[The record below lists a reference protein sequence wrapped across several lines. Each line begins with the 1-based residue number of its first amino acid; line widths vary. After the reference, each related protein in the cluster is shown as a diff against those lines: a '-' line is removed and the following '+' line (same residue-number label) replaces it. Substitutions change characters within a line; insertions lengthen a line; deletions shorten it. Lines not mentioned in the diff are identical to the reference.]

1 MKKVRSTMTENR
13 KITAKDL
20 YAIKNVSHA
29 RISPDGKNVVYVV
42 QRIEQ
47 DSEKKFANLWVVSTE
62 GGEPAQFTTGNQSDT
77 SPEWSPDGKTI
88 AFLSNRDN
96 TDLPAQLFM
105 IPFGGGE
112 AKKLTDIKGM
122 ISSFTWSPDGKSML
136 ATVTLADEDFI
147 ERMKDEKK
155 KKLGVVS
162 REYDSV
168 RYKMDGVGYLQQ
180 GRPHLWLIN
189 ADNGT
194 AEQLTDDDRYGE
206 DSATFSPDGK
216 IIAFVSN
223 RAERPEFEPWKD
235 EVYLYSLADKTTNI
249 LPSVVGGK
257 HNLSFSPDGKVLA
270 FYGTEGKNLW
280 HGYTRL
286 FSVTIDTG
294 KVRRLTEK
302 FDFSCES
309 HTLTDVSP
317 MELMPAHWS
326 SDGKTIT
333 FQIDYHGS
341 TLLAALP
348 ATGGDVDF
356 LIDEGGVVGSPCFS
370 DDEGTLSFVSAGIDR
385 LAEVFSMNMAENDTK
400 QLSFHNQ
407 TLLEELDLGTVEE
420 VWFKGPDGND
430 LQGWI
435 TFPPDFDEGKTY
447 PSILEIHGG
456 PTAQYGKNFMHE
468 FFYLAAQG
476 YVVYYTN
483 PRGGTGYGEDHCKA
497 ILGDWGNKDYGDLM
511 AWVDYIEEQPYID
524 RDRMGVTGGSYG
536 GFMTVWIIGHTNRF
550 AAAVS
555 QRCVS
560 NLTSMWGSSD
570 MSWATQGMVATG
582 EETFPPFIDFDRFW
596 RYSPVAYIGK
606 ASTPTMLIH
615 SESDFRC
622 PIEQSEQVFVALQYL
637 DVPSKMVRFPDE
649 SHGLSR
655 GGRTDRRI
663 VRLEHIAGW
672 FEQYLRDQMDS

>member
-1 MKKVRSTMTENR
+1 MTEKR
-13 KITAKDL
+13 MITTADL
-20 YAIKNVSHA
+20 YAIKNLAQA
-29 RISPDGKNVVYVV
+29 RISPDGKHVVYCAQWV
-42 QRIEQ
+42 EKE
-47 DSEKKFANLWVVSTE
+47 SEKKYANLWLVSTD
-62 GGEPAQFTTGNQSDT
+62 GGDPIQFTVGNQSDT

-96 TDLPAQLFM
+96 SDLPPQIYI
-105 IPFGGGE
+105 IPFDGGE
-112 AKKLTDIKGM
+112 AKKLTDITGM
-122 ISSFTWSPDGKSML
+122 ISSFSWSPDGKAML
-136 ATVTLADEDFI
+136 ATVTLADKDFI
-147 ERMKDEKK
+147 ERMQDEKK
-155 KKLGVVS
+155 KKLGVVY

-168 RYKMDGVGYLQQ
+168 QYKMDGVGYLPQ
-180 GRPHLWLIN
+180 GKTHLWLIK
-189 ADNGT
+189 ADDGM
-194 AEQLTDDDRYGE
+194 AEQITENDRYSE
-206 DSATFSPDGK
+206 ESATFSPDGTF
-216 IIAFVSN
+216 IAYVSN
-223 RAERPEFEPWKD
+223 RAERPEFAPWKD
-235 EVYLYSLADKTTNI
+235 DIFLYSLSDKTTRI
-249 LPSVVGGK
+249 VPSLVGGK
-257 HNLSFSPDGKVLA
+257 HHLSFSPDGKVLA
-270 FYGTEGKNLW
+270 FYGTEGKTLW

-286 FSVTIDTG
+286 FTVTLDTG
-294 KVRRLTEK
+294 EVRRLTEE

-326 SDGKTIT
+326 NDGKTLI

-348 ATGGDVDF
+348 SAGGDVKF

-370 DDEGTLSFVSAGIDR
+370 EDEGMLTFISAGIDR
-385 LAEVFSMNMAENDTK
+385 LAEVFSMNMTANDTK

-407 TLLEELDLGTVEE
+407 ALMEELNLGIVEE

-435 TFPPDFDEGKTY
+435 TFPPDFEEGKEF

-456 PTAQYGKNFMHE
+456 PTAQYGNNFMHE
-468 FFYLAAQG
+468 FYYLATQG
-476 YVVYYTN
+476 YIVYYTN
-483 PRGGTGYGEDHCKA
+483 PRGGTGYGESHCKA

-511 AWVDYIEEQPYID
+511 AWVDYIQDQTYID
-524 RDRMGVTGGSYG
+524 QDCMGVTGGSYG
-536 GFMTVWIIGHTNRF
+536 GYMTVWIIGHTSRF

-570 MSWATQGMVATG
+570 MSWAAEGMVATG

-596 RYSPVAYIGK
+596 RYSPIAYIGN
-606 ASTPTMLIH
+606 ATTPTMLIH

-622 PIEQSEQVFVALQYL
+622 PIEQSEQVFVALNYL
-637 DVPSKMVRFPDE
+637 DVPTKMVRFPDE

-663 VRLEHIAGW
+663 VRLEQMAGW
-672 FEQYLRDQMDS
+672 FEKYLQP